1 VPFAGYVALVA
12 SALLCLAAA
21 VVYDPANFKFIGLV
35 LPVLALP
42 WGFLSLALG
51 EAPVWWVVTTV
62 GGVGPNA
69 WLLWGVGPNAWLL
82 WRDARV
88 RISRDAALKTHHD
101 AAV

>member
-62 GGVGPNA
+62 GGVG
-69 WLLWGVGPNAWLL
+69 LNAWLL

-88 RISRDAALKTHHD
+88 RISRDAALKAHHD